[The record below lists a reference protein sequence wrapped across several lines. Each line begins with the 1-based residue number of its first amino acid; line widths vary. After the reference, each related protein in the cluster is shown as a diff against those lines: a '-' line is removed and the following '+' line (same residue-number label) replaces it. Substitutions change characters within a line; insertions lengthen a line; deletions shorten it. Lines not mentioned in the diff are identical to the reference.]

1 MVGFWFHRN
10 RSEEERKEVQIKML
24 TGYTHHFLAPLI
36 KARLNLVHNTLDSD
50 EDGDDGEN
58 DEEGSELSEESYVS
72 DSD

>member
-1 MVGFWFHRN
+1 
-10 RSEEERKEVQIKML
+10 ML

-58 DEEGSELSEESYVS
+58 DEDIVVAAIQDQLQNLSR
-72 DSD
+72 